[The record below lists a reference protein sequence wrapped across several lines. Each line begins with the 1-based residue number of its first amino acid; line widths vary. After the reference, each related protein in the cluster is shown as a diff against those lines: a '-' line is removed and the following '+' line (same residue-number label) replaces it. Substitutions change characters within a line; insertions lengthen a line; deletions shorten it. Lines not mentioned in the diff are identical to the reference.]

1 MLPPVR
7 LIYQQT
13 LWRLRYGWTLA
24 PTIPLTPSSQWQ
36 IADVATGNAGWPL
49 EMAGQYPE
57 STYMGFDIS
66 TAQFPQ
72 KEALPSNVMLEEFD
86 IYASIP
92 ERLVG
97 RFDVVHVQ
105 LLVAGVRDADPVPV
119 LNQLLRMLS
128 MSFKRMHFLTC
139 GLIC

>member
-1 MLPPVR
+1 
-7 LIYQQT
+7 
-13 LWRLRYGWTLA
+13 
-24 PTIPLTPSSQWQ
+24 
-36 IADVATGNAGWPL
+36 
-49 EMAGQYPE
+49 
-57 STYMGFDIS
+57 MGFDIS